1 MLNRGH
7 CAEICRKP
15 WNGLAV
21 YTQFGWLREM
31 RRIGVIVHTE
41 EGQVTFNMHKYRR
54 RSVRLKEYDYSKEG
68 AYFVTI
74 CTCDRALFFENEAIR
89 AVTQQCWLE
98 IPKHFPTVQL
108 DEWVIM
114 PNHLH
119 GIVVI
124 VDCRGT
130 ACRAPTGKFGNPT
143 PGSLPTIIR
152 SFKSAVSKRINIL
165 RDTPGAPVLQSNY
178 YEHVIRTED
187 ELNCARQY
195 ILDNPLHWEMDE
207 DNPSQSVGK
216 SNEGTGFGR

>member
-1 MLNRGH
+1 MYDKGVFWAQLLNRGH
-7 CAEICRKP
+7 GAELYKKP
-15 WNGLAV
+15 CDGLASRAQV
-21 YTQFGWLREM
+21 DMLRESTQGSF
-31 RRIGVIVHTE
+31 RNYRE
-41 EGQVTFNMHKYRR
+41 ERQMTYASQKHHR

-152 SFKSAVSKRINIL
+152 SFKSAVSKRINVL
-165 RDTPGAPVLQSNY
+165 RNTLGAPVWQSNY
-178 YEHVIRTED
+178 YEHVIRNED
-187 ELNCARQY
+187 DLNRARQY
-195 ILDNPLHWEMDE
+195 ILDN
-207 DNPSQSVGK
+207 S
-216 SNEGTGFGR
+216 